1 MTATVQDQIFEII
14 EEYAQIDAASIRLDS
29 TIRDLG
35 IASLDTIEILFDIE
49 EHFDITLPEL
59 DPEFETDNVQRLIAI
74 VTQAVDSNAQSS
86 VATKH

>member
-14 EEYAQIDAASIRLDS
+14 EEYARIDTAGIRLDS

-59 DPEFETDNVQRLIAI
+59 DPAFETDNVQRLIAI
-74 VTQAVDSNAQSS
+74 VIQAVDSNAQSS
-86 VATKH
+86 VAAKD

>member
-1 MTATVQDQIFEII
+1 MTATVQNQIFEII
-14 EEYAQIDAASIRLDS
+14 EEYARIDTASIRLDS

-59 DPEFETDNVQRLIAI
+59 DPAFETDNVQRLIAI
-74 VTQAVDSNAQSS
+74 VIQAVDSNAQSS
-86 VATKH
+86 VAAKD